1 MTRARS
7 TEEFISK
14 DKIIKMIQNTTLN
27 QGFCLRVLQKE
38 NLKKKT
44 NFLINDRSIDREA
57 IRKNLNR

>member
-44 NFLINDRSIDREA
+44 NFLIN
-57 IRKNLNR
+57 